1 MYISTYVYIYIY
13 LCTFIHICMNLYVHI
28 YDTHVDTCICIYL
41 SGCIH
46 LKWPFGV
53 SSNESMQELFV
64 FDAHDTALQ
73 CVAGVLQCVA
83 GVLQCV
89 VAYVA
94 A

>member
-1 MYISTYVYIYIY
+1 
-13 LCTFIHICMNLYVHI
+13 
-28 YDTHVDTCICIYL
+28 
-41 SGCIH
+41 
-46 LKWPFGV
+46 
-53 SSNESMQELFV
+53 MQELFV

-89 VAYVA
+89 AGVLQCVVAYVA